1 MTITQKLQTKLQAL
15 MTERETTADR
25 YWIDLEIEDLNETL
39 WCYTTTENFIGF

>member
-25 YWIDLEIEDLNETL
+25 YWIDLEIEDLEVKIAKVKNA
-39 WCYTTTENFIGF
+39 NKAAQA